1 VLTVDGG
8 AHEARHADGEA
19 ALDVLKQAQ
28 LVWLAADREVDRVDA
43 RCDRGDGARRDE
55 GVLAVEAAAAAVD
68 VEAV

>member
-28 LVWLAADREVDRVDA
+28 LV
-43 RCDRGDGARRDE
+43 
-55 GVLAVEAAAAAVD
+55 
-68 VEAV
+68 